1 MRLGAAI
8 FCHVSRV
15 GARGGNGREPRRAG
29 TLCRVSSPDIERV
42 RRAIVDW
49 YGRSAR
55 DLPWRGA
62 GASAWG
68 VLVSE
73 FMLQQTPVVR
83 VLPVWTEWMRRWP
96 TPADLAEESRA
107 EVLRAWGRLGYP
119 RRALRLHASAA
130 AIVESFGGEVPR
142 TYEELLSLP
151 GVGTYTA
158 AAVASFAFGE
168 REVVVDTNIRR
179 VEARLVSGV
188 AQPAASLTRAETEVA
203 ARLVPEQDGFGADS
217 AARWNIA
224 VMELGALVCTARSP
238 KCVECPVVGDCAWVD
253 AGRPAPPIDRP
264 RRTQAWHGTDRQVR
278 GAVMAVLRAA
288 GGGGSAAV
296 GSAGVAADVAELE
309 SAGEVAADRGV
320 GGVARARL
328 GVAPT
333 VVDVVYEPLAKL
345 YALGASEEQ
354 LERAV
359 SGLVADGL
367 AEMDESKA
375 VLRLPS

>member
-1 MRLGAAI
+1 MR
-8 FCHVSRV
+8 C
-15 GARGGNGREPRRAG
+15 
-29 TLCRVSSPDIERV
+29 
-42 RRAIVDW
+42 AIVDW

-188 AQPAASLTRAETEVA
+188 AQPAASLTRAETDVA

-253 AGRPAPPIDRP
+253 AGRPAPPLDRP

-288 GGGGSAAV
+288 GG
-296 GSAGVAADVAELE
+296 AADVAELG

-320 GGVARARL
+320 GGVARSRL

-345 YALGASEEQ
+345 YALGAPQEQ

-359 SGLVADGL
+359 VGLVADGL
-367 AEMDESKA
+367 AEWDGAAESQGTA
-375 VLRLPS
+375 EAILRLPR

>member
-1 MRLGAAI
+1 M
-8 FCHVSRV
+8 SRV

-42 RRAIVDW
+42 RCAIVDW

-188 AQPAASLTRAETEVA
+188 AQPAASLTRAETDVA

-253 AGRPAPPIDRP
+253 AGRPAPPLDRP

-288 GGGGSAAV
+288 GG
-296 GSAGVAADVAELE
+296 AADVAELG

-320 GGVARARL
+320 GGVARSRL

-345 YALGASEEQ
+345 YALGAPQEQ

-359 SGLVADGL
+359 VGLVADGL
-367 AEMDESKA
+367 AEWDGAAESQGTA
-375 VLRLPS
+375 EAILRLPR